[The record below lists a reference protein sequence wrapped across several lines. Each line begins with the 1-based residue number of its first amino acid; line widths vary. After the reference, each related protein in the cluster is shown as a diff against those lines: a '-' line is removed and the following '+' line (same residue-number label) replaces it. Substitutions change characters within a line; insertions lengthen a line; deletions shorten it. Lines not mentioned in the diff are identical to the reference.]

1 MNPFFTSSINE
12 YELVSNHINYMI
24 EQHAQIRQFI
34 KSNFSSEYYNLLAKP
49 EKAGHAINW
58 YTDQTGEFKRIEEFP
73 KDVRSNLLNI
83 YNARKHEIEATCF
96 NLNQS
101 DDFDKQLWGNIL
113 KSAFNPDNL
122 FLFSNGKEI
131 LIVWG
136 IKTNKKLD
144 YLVPLDEYKSAL
156 LVAPLI
162 SLEEESPDDGTE
174 ELNSTETN
182 NNGSSENQELDQNI
196 ENINEETE
204 VIHTESALSENNAGL
219 TDNDALED
227 INQQKSLSNESN
239 ETINPLIQ
247 GKHKHWF
254 YAALD
259 RFEIF
264 AGKYW
269 WLILIVLI
277 ILLWLLLDRCNRP
290 AEQPPLSAE
299 QVEEIYDEIMPET
312 PRKRIIP
319 IDTSDFREDDNTG
332 NIIVAGLLNIAIV
345 ENKAAFKRMAVE
357 LKQQFPDE
365 KYKIVYYDEETNRLQ
380 FNFPEEETSAIK
392 DKIREKLPRFELL
405 MWDESVFQSNKKSND
420 PFFKDAD
427 KSWHMKAI
435 HLEQAWDISM
445 GDTSVCIAII
455 DDGFDLKHNEFKGKQ
470 IKSPYNVLLDN
481 NQVYANNLIF
491 HGTHVAGLALAN
503 ADNNAGASGV
513 APKCSFM
520 PVQIG
525 SGEEFFTM
533 TDVVDGVLFA
543 LNHGADVINMSLG
556 KQYAESLQ
564 GRSPSELEQIINNS
578 GKDEEKFWKELFKLA
593 DKKNTLI
600 VLAGGNEDLLIGL
613 DPMQRSDEVLK
624 VVAVDINMAKAG
636 FSNYCKNWIAK
647 NAYISAPGVGIYS
660 STPGNKF
667 QSMQG
672 TSMAAPIVTG
682 AIALIKSVNPNL
694 KNKEILKILRE
705 SSKPI
710 TDRSCP
716 PFLQIDE
723 ALKKAKNR

>member
-12 YELVSNHINYMI
+12 FELVSNHINYMI

-58 YTDQTGEFKRIEEFP
+58 YTDLTGEFKRIEEFP
-73 KDVRSNLLNI
+73 RDVRSNLLNI

-101 DDFDKQLWGNIL
+101 DDFDKQLWANIL
-113 KSAFNPDNL
+113 KSAFNPDHL
-122 FLFSNGKEI
+122 FLFSNGIEI
-131 LIVWG
+131 LLVWG
-136 IKTNKKLD
+136 IKTNKQLD
-144 YLVPLDEYKSAL
+144 YLVPFDAYKSAL
-156 LVAPLI
+156 LLATIEDVSAN
-162 SLEEESPDDGTE
+162 END
-174 ELNSTETN
+174 ELNTTDINNIGDTENEVSEENIANEEVESVAMQTDFTDSPEIDTETSDSN
-182 NNGSSENQELDQNI
+182 SSENK
-196 ENINEETE
+196 
-204 VIHTESALSENNAGL
+204 LSEQATL
-219 TDNDALED
+219 PPDD
-227 INQQKSLSNESN
+227 IEKPPSPS
-239 ETINPLIQ
+239 
-247 GKHKHWF
+247 KKKHWF
-254 YAALD
+254 YSALD

-277 ILLWLLLDRCNRP
+277 ILLLLLLDRCNKP
-290 AEQPPLSAE
+290 VEQPRLSDD
-299 QVEEIYDEIMPET
+299 QVEEIYDEIMPEI
-312 PRKRIIP
+312 PQKRIIP

-332 NIIVAGLLNIAIV
+332 NIIVAGLLNIALV
-345 ENKAAFKRMAVE
+345 ENKDVFKRMAVE

-365 KYKIVYYDEETNRLQ
+365 KYKIVYYDEETSRLQ
-380 FNFPEEETSAIK
+380 LNFPEDELANIK

-427 KSWHMKAI
+427 KAWHMKAI
-435 HLEQAWDISM
+435 HLEQAWDVSM
-445 GDTSVCIAII
+445 GDTSVCIAVI

-470 IKSPYNVLLDN
+470 IKSPYNVVLDN
-481 NQVYANNLIF
+481 KQVYANNSII

-503 ADNNAGASGV
+503 ADNNTGASGV

-520 PVQIG
+520 PIQIG
-525 SGEEFFTM
+525 AGEEFFTM
-533 TDVVDGVLFA
+533 TDVVDGVLYA

-593 DKKNTLI
+593 DKKNTMI

-660 STPGNKF
+660 SIPGNKF

-705 SSKPI
+705 TSKPLA
-710 TDRSCP
+710 DRSCP
-716 PFLQIDE
+716 PFLQLDV
-723 ALKKAKNR
+723 ALKKSKKH

>member
-1 MNPFFTSSINE
+1 MNPFYTSSINE
-12 YELVSNHINYMI
+12 FELVSNHINYMI
-24 EQHAQIRQFI
+24 EQYAQIRQFL
-34 KSNFSSEYYNLLAKP
+34 KSNFSSEFHQLLAKP

-58 YTDQTGEFKRIEEFP
+58 YTDLTGEFKRIEEFP
-73 KDVRSNLLNI
+73 MDVRSNLLNT
-83 YNARKHEIEATCF
+83 YNARKHEIEANCAI
-96 NLNQS
+96 LNQS
-101 DDFDKQLWGNIL
+101 DDFDKQIWANIL
-113 KSAFNPDNL
+113 KSAFNPDHL
-122 FLFSNGKEI
+122 FLFSNGIEI
-131 LIVWG
+131 LLVWG
-136 IKTNKKLD
+136 IKTNKQLD
-144 YLVPLDEYKSAL
+144 YLVPFDAYKSAL
-156 LVAPLI
+156 LLATVEDVSAN
-162 SLEEESPDDGTE
+162 ENDEF
-174 ELNSTETN
+174 NSTDIN
-182 NNGSSENQELDQNI
+182 NIDDTENEVSEENI
-196 ENINEETE
+196 ENEEVESVAMPPNFTDSPEIVTE
-204 VIHTESALSENNAGL
+204 TADSE
-219 TDNDALED
+219 TKEDKNDIKAASED
-227 INQQKSLSNESN
+227 L
-239 ETINPLIQ
+239 
-247 GKHKHWF
+247 GKDKTTKIIPIKKNWF
-254 YAALD
+254 YSALD

-277 ILLWLLLDRCNRP
+277 ILLWLLLDRCNKP
-290 AEQPPLSAE
+290 VEQPRLSDD
-299 QVEEIYDEIMPET
+299 QVEEIYDEIMPEI
-312 PRKRIIP
+312 PRKRIMP

-345 ENKAAFKRMAVE
+345 ENKAVFKRMAVE

-365 KYKIVYYDEETNRLQ
+365 KYKVVYYDEETSRLQ
-380 FNFPEEETSAIK
+380 LNFPEDELANIK

-427 KSWHMKAI
+427 KAWHMKAI

-470 IKSPYNVLLDN
+470 IKSPYNVVLDN
-481 NQVYANNLIF
+481 KQVYANNSII

-520 PVQIG
+520 PIQIG
-525 SGEEFFTM
+525 AGEEFFTM
-533 TDVVDGVLFA
+533 TDVVDGVLYA

-593 DKKNTLI
+593 DKKNTMI

-660 STPGNKF
+660 SIPGNKF

-705 SSKPI
+705 TSKPI
-710 TDRSCP
+710 ADRSCP
-716 PFLQIDE
+716 PFLQLDV
-723 ALKKAKNR
+723 ALKKSKKR

>member
-24 EQHAQIRQFI
+24 EQYAQIRQFI

-83 YNARKHEIEATCF
+83 YNARKHEIEATCL

-136 IKTNKKLD
+136 IKTNKQLD
-144 YLVPLDEYKSAL
+144 YLVPFDEYKSAL

-162 SLEEESPDDGTE
+162 SLQEESPDVGTE
-174 ELNSTETN
+174 ELNSIETN

-239 ETINPLIQ
+239 ETINPPIQ
-247 GKHKHWF
+247 GKQKHWF

-290 AEQPPLSAE
+290 PEQPPLSAE
-299 QVEEIYDEIMPET
+299 QIEEIYDEIMPET

-319 IDTSDFREDDNTG
+319 IDTSDFREDNTG
-332 NIIVAGLLNIAIV
+332 TIIVAGLLNIAIV
-345 ENKAAFKRMAVE
+345 ENKAEFKRMAVE

-392 DKIREKLPRFELL
+392 DQIRSKLSRYELL

-427 KSWHMKAI
+427 KAWHMQAI

-445 GDTSVCIAII
+445 GDTSICIAVV
-455 DDGFDLKHNEFKGKQ
+455 DDGFDLRHKELTSLQ
-470 IKSPYNVLLDN
+470 IRQPFNILSDN
-481 NQVYANNLIF
+481 NQVYSSNEII
-491 HGTHVAGLALAN
+491 HGTHVAGLALGA

-520 PVQIG
+520 PIQIG
-525 SGEEFFTM
+525 NGQPFFTM
-533 TDVVDGVLFA
+533 TDVVDGVLYA

-556 KQYAESLQ
+556 KEYGESLQ
-564 GRSPSELEQIINNS
+564 GQSPGELENIINTT

-593 DKKNTLI
+593 DKKNAMI
-600 VLAGGNEDLLIGL
+600 VLAGGNENLLIGL
-613 DPMQRSDEVLK
+613 DPMQRSDDVLK
-624 VVAVDINMAKAG
+624 VVAVDKNLAKAN
-636 FSNYCKNWIAK
+636 FSNYCKNYNAK
-647 NAYISAPGVGIYS
+647 NTYISAPGVAIYS
-660 STPGNKF
+660 SIPGNQFKSF
-667 QSMQG
+667 DG
-672 TSMAAPIVTG
+672 TSMASPIVTG
-682 AIALIKSVNPNL
+682 AIALIKSVNPTL
-694 KNKEILKILRE
+694 KNKEILKILRQT
-705 SSKPI
+705 SKPLA
-710 TDRSCP
+710 DRSCP